1 MINCSNNL
9 VNKSTFINHSVALFE
24 LIWRC
29 SKFCC
34 IFFNQF
40 GYILRGCGAPRCFCK
55 GVKKFNFVH

>member
-9 VNKSTFINHSVALFE
+9 VNKSPFINHSVALFE

-29 SKFCC
+29 SKFYC

-40 GYILRGCGAPRCFCK
+40 GYIFTEMWSSEVLM
-55 GVKKFNFVH
+55 